1 MNQCKSRVFDCI
13 REGIT
18 GYARKKAFNQEQ
30 FEEFFQEGMT
40 TAFEVIDRYSDK
52 SDDELIRIVSK
63 CAYNKISDL
72 QRSIVSFGRKFNS
85 QVLEETL
92 ADSDNEYEDFE
103 NREFIKMLSKVLS
116 EREHKII
123 ESMLNYDNLKDT
135 RTKIMQEREE
145 KRNEGNLVMNLHT
158 DKVENVVIYRHLGIG
173 KATFSRDMS
182 SIRRKAHELLFGDE
196 E

>member
-13 REGIT
+13 KEGIT

-40 TAFEVIDRYSDK
+40 AAFEVIDRYSDK
-52 SDDELIRIVSK
+52 SDDELVRIVSK

-72 QRSIVSFGRKFNS
+72 QRSIVSFGRMFNS
-85 QVLEETL
+85 QVFEET
-92 ADSDNEYEDFE
+92 SIDNDDEYEDFE

-116 EREHKII
+116 DREYKII
-123 ESMLNYDNLKDT
+123 ESMLSYDNLEDT
-135 RTKIMQEREE
+135 RAEIMREREE
-145 KRNEGNLVMNLHT
+145 KRNKGKLVMNVHT
-158 DKVENVVIYRHLGIG
+158 NKIENVVIYRHLGIG
-173 KATFSRDMS
+173 KATFSRDMCN
-182 SIRRKAHELLFGDE
+182 IRRKAHELLFGNE